1 MDLVMKSRGTRITD
15 HMRTAAA
22 RKLSRLERMEPRVMR
37 LEVEILT
44 ERNPRLGGIKRVEG
58 ALETPRRTFR
68 AKAQA
73 DDVDSALDQLVKKL
87 ERQLR
92 DHNTKRR
99 TKLITGAG
107 RLKSSKGGGQEP
119 AGSS

>member
-22 RKLSRLERMEPRVMR
+22 RKLTRLERMDPRVMR

-44 ERNPRLGGIKRVEG
+44 ERNPTQGGIKRVEG
-58 ALETPRRTFR
+58 ALETPRHTFR
-68 AKAQA
+68 ATARG
-73 DDVDSALDQLVKKL
+73 DDVDSALDQLVEKL

-92 DHNTKRR
+92 DHNSKRR
-99 TKLITGAG
+99 TRLITGAG
-107 RLKSSKGGGQEP
+107 RLKSSKGGQEP
-119 AGSS
+119 AGST